1 MKRKRRKSKLTMDF
15 MEFSRETTR
24 FRRGAQYLR
33 RRRGRGNIN
42 DGRPNACKKEEIHD
56 GNTKENKWKK
66 RTGKCAV
73 GECEII
79 FFLPPTIYWIYI
91 ISRGII

>member
-33 RRRGRGNIN
+33 NSRKHVRKGEAKGDERQRQKKMIMVSFMCEGT
-42 DGRPNACKKEEIHD
+42 DGSAC
-56 GNTKENKWKK
+56 
-66 RTGKCAV
+66 
-73 GECEII
+73 I
-79 FFLPPTIYWIYI
+79 FKVSEKDRLTL
-91 ISRGII
+91 